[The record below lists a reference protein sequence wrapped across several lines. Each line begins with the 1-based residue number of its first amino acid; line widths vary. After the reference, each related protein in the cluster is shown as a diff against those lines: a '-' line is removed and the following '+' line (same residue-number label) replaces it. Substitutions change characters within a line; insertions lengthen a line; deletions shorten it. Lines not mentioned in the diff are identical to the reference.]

1 MRWFLV
7 LLALLAAALA
17 GVVFGVPSNA
27 ATVNGVPIT
36 QSHLRSDLGTISK
49 SPGYQC
55 IAISSRTQAGQSPF
69 TTSYVGAGGSSMVP
83 SQIAAWWLTQLI
95 QDQVIIQQAD
105 RARIDVTRG
114 DLSIGRSFYSSE
126 LNATLANVESSGYNC
141 GSSTQSLLSSLNSN
155 FVRAQVYAQTELYLL
170 MAHAI
175 GYGLSSQSASKYYL
189 AHRAMFDTVCASEIS
204 VANSTQLKSV
214 EKTLA
219 TSTPFDQAAPAGSIT
234 SGCLQPGQSPTL
246 SVELENIDVGQVTQ
260 AIPTGQGGY
269 IILQVTKRTPNPLTG
284 LDTAIRQIILLTG
297 AQRIQ
302 PLLQRALQTASVSV
316 NPAYGSWSKSKDVII
331 RPLLP
336 SQNLVPNPSANSP
349 QAPSSS
355 VSPFSSGLSSV
366 SSQGG

>member
-17 GVVFGVPSNA
+17 GVALGVPSDA

-36 QSHLRSDLGTISK
+36 QSHLGSDLSIISK

-55 IAISSRTQAGQSPF
+55 IVISSRAQAGQSPF

-83 SQIAAWWLTQLI
+83 SQIASWWLTQLI

-105 RARIDVTRG
+105 RAKINVTPG
-114 DLSIGRSFYSSE
+114 DLSIGRNFYSSE
-126 LNATLANVESSGYNC
+126 LSATLSNVESSGYNC
-141 GSSTQSLLSSLNSN
+141 GSSTQNLLSSLGSN
-155 FVRAQVYAQTELYLL
+155 FAQTQVFAQTELYLL

-175 GYGLSSQSASKYYL
+175 GYGLSSKSASKYYF

-204 VANSTQLKSV
+204 VANSTQLQTV

-234 SGCLQPGQSPTL
+234 SGCLQPGQSPAL
-246 SVELENIDVGQVTQ
+246 SVELENIAVGQVTQ

-269 IILQVTKRTPNPLTG
+269 IILQVTKRTPNPLAG
-284 LDTAIRQIILLTG
+284 LDTAIRQVILLTG
-297 AQRIQ
+297 AQKIQ
-302 PLLQRALQTASVSV
+302 PLLQKALQTANVSI
-316 NPAYGSWSKSKDVII
+316 NPAYGSWKKSRDVIL

-336 SQNLVPNPSANSP
+336 PQNIVPNPSANAP

-355 VSPFSSGLSSV
+355 ASPFSSGLGSV
-366 SSQGG
+366 SPQGG